1 MKILKLLLI
10 FFLTTFISSELTEE
24 WQKKNFINCISSSEI
39 PLTEEEKSFDLKND
53 FESFLNNL
61 KEKYTSYSNVFLNC
75 EETSMKKKVLTGRKV
90 EHVDKKEKNLKI
102 LEEKD
107 FPKAEPQKPKCIEI
121 KKPIKIIEQP

>member
-102 LEEKD
+102 SEEKD
-107 FPKAEPQKPKCIEI
+107 FPKAEPPKPKCIEI

>member
-10 FFLTTFISSELTEE
+10 IFLTTFISSELTEE

-75 EETSMKKKVLTGRKV
+75 EETSMKKKFLQ
-90 EHVDKKEKNLKI
+90 
-102 LEEKD
+102 EEKLNML
-107 FPKAEPQKPKCIEI
+107 I
-121 KKPIKIIEQP
+121 KKKKI

>member
-107 FPKAEPQKPKCIEI
+107 FP
-121 KKPIKIIEQP
+121 

>member
-107 FPKAEPQKPKCIEI
+107 FPKAEPPKPKCIEI